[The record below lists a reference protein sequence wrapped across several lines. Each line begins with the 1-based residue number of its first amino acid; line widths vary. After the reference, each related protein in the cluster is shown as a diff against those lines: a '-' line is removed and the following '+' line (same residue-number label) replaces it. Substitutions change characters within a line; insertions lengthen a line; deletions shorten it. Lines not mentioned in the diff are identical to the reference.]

1 MGIMN
6 GHSTADLSNG
16 YEAVAMEF
24 MQLREQSAIGA
35 ETIRRWAGSLHQGAV
50 ILDLGCGSGFP
61 IATALS
67 AAGFSLYAID
77 ASERLAQEFSRRL
90 PQAYVACE
98 AIEESTFFGRKFDA
112 VTAIGLIFLLPA
124 EQQRGLIHKVASV
137 LNPEGRFLFTAP
149 VQNCNW
155 TDALTGHESR
165 ALGCTEY
172 QNLCLKAGLVL
183 VAEYEDEGK
192 NHYYD
197 MRVLPKSIAKS
208 G

>member
-1 MGIMN
+1 MDKTTEN
-6 GHSTADLSNG
+6 PSESYTSNG
-16 YEAVAMEF
+16 YEAVAVEF

-35 ETIRRWAGSLHQGAV
+35 ETIRRWAGSLHKDAV

-61 IATALS
+61 IATTLS

-112 VTAIGLIFLLPA
+112 VIAIGLIFLLPA
-124 EQQRGLIHKVASV
+124 EQQRELIHKVAAA

-149 VQNCNW
+149 VQSCRW
-155 TDALTGHESR
+155 IDVLTGLESSS
-165 ALGCTEY
+165 LGVAEY
-172 QNLCLKAGLVL
+172 QSICLQAGLGL
-183 VAEYEDEGK
+183 VADYEDEGQ
-192 NHYYD
+192 NRYYD
-197 MRVLPKSIAKS
+197 MRVL
-208 G
+208 